1 MAVRGLIFGSSF
13 HGITKIMKQFRD
25 PVTSGKAFENHSR
38 AGENMEVRNIA
49 VT

>member
-13 HGITKIMKQFRD
+13 HEITKTMKQFRD
-25 PVTSGKAFENHSR
+25 PVTSEKTFGNHSR
-38 AGENMEVRNIA
+38 AGENMEVRGIA